1 MYLLLKKIANRY
13 SLPNIT
19 IKLLSLILIVNI
31 YACDCEK
38 SGSGKQPSGKLNME
52 FLSKSLIGADKNI
65 HITFSSATDDIPV
78 DLKDYKLQISFL
90 SEENGIDSK
99 VAYKIYQNGKVISME
114 NPSIEEYLI
123 NLSGVDKIETQA
135 NPIEVDF
142 TFLPGKDVTK
152 LLAIFRL
159 LDAEG
164 NSIDEEEIT
173 WKEEKTSINLV
184 IERTSAE
191 YLQGDNK
198 SIQLKITNQ
207 GAQAI
212 VAGESKL
219 KIKRVIGNSA
229 IINKTTATSIPN
241 EYELVLGALK
251 SGELIIED
259 LTINPEADKHTKFE
273 FCLMHKE
280 KQLANS
286 TIYVGWQKGI
296 ELVLKDLNY
305 NSNTQEITYTI
316 ENKGTIAPTNLK
328 LEYISKTSNLK
339 LDGNGLVANQQQI
352 KDLTNLKLDPEISI
366 KDQVL
371 GKFDFNSNKSADF
384 QFKLVY
390 EGGSTI
396 VQSHTF
402 NAQGTKLSI
411 NKLEYDQEK
420 GKILYNIKNEG
431 TAKAE
436 NVKLRY
442 TNISNNENLDGKAAV
457 LEKSTA
463 GTINIGDIAENNGE
477 TGDRELAL
485 DLKYADEATFK
496 FELLHNGVPIT
507 QEEKQQTF
515 NAKPVKLQLVPISSI
530 YTLVD
535 RDTFILTGDQ
545 QEIKCKIVEVQE
557 ARRSLANIDM
567 SRLNL
572 TIREEAGNNAYISQ
586 NREGIPVNKLTA
598 NDLGGINNEISLYI
612 NTKKASEA
620 KFTLTLEYKD
630 TPIYNAAPIH
640 INWKE
645 STLNILEANN
655 FINNDIAS
663 FKLKNLNTSE
673 AIDCKSVTI
682 EITSNNEANFV
693 LLKSDTKEM
702 LSNKTTLDQL
712 TGDNV
717 LTSSETTKPII
728 FKLEN
733 ANGKDNATVTII
745 VKRGTESVS
754 QTIAWENQP
763 TKLQIKFIIPE
774 GDFTSNKEEDR
785 IFQDKQII
793 TIHVTNIGNTIN
805 TEKIDIQL
813 INDKGI
819 KFKLG
824 GIDGDNINSSLD
836 GVILKQQLINNET
849 VTTSLHILDN
859 PKDAYCASLT
869 FTISDNQGV
878 LYTEKLY
885 WVNLETLSERLNI
898 KSLKEIWS
906 EANNRFGHMKGVT
919 TSYRNDGELDAWYR
933 SMEEI
938 ILFKKPVKNLIDK
951 IEKELTNLI
960 KDNLLLSDIADLI
973 VRKFLSEPKEL
984 HASIYNYILEALQYA
999 KKQIITIDKHL
1010 PPIPGE
1016 SDVKKIQEKQQW
1028 TKMLVD
1034 LANQT
1039 ESEEA
1044 TKILKEAKKISE
1056 EVGKEI
1062 KHRTPI
1068 AKEKAKK
1075 ILANAINGGEKEG
1088 ETIKK
1093 KNRRRALFINES
1105 PIKGTKEIEEETTE
1119 KELGASWLSSFLS
1132 SYKERLNKKEGELYS
1147 SASLF

>member
-1 MYLLLKKIANRY
+1 MYLLLKKVANRY

-19 IKLLSLILIVNI
+19 IKLLSLILICNI
-31 YACDCEK
+31 YACNCGK
-38 SGSGKQPSGKLNME
+38 SGSAKQPSGKLNME
-52 FLSKSLIGADKNI
+52 FLSTSLIGADKNI
-65 HITFSSATDDIPV
+65 HITFRSATDDIPV

-99 VAYKIYQNGKVISME
+99 VAYKIYQNGNVIFME
-114 NPSIEEYLI
+114 NPSIEEPLI
-123 NLSGVDKIETQA
+123 NLLGADKIENQA

-142 TFLPGKDVTK
+142 TFLPGKNVTK
-152 LLAIFRL
+152 LTANFKL
-159 LDAEG
+159 LDVEG

-173 WKEEKTSINLV
+173 WEEAKTSINLV
-184 IERTSAE
+184 IERTTAE

-198 SIQLKITNQ
+198 SIQFKITNQ

-229 IINKTTATSIPN
+229 IINKTTATAIPN
-241 EYELVLGALK
+241 EYELVLGTLK
-251 SGELIIED
+251 SGEIIIED
-259 LTINPEADKHTKFE
+259 LTINPGTDKNTKFE

-280 KQLANS
+280 KQIANS
-286 TIYVGWQKGI
+286 TIYVDWQKGV

-305 NSNTQEITYTI
+305 NPKTQEITYTI

-328 LEYISKTSNLK
+328 LEYSSKTSNLK
-339 LDGNGLVANQQQI
+339 LDGNGLVANHQQI
-352 KDLTNLKLDPEISI
+352 QDLANLKLDTETSI

-371 GKFDFNSNKSADF
+371 GKFDFNGNKSADF
-384 QFKLVY
+384 EFKLVY
-390 EGGSTI
+390 EGGNT
-396 VQSHTF
+396 VAQSHTF
-402 NAQGTKLSI
+402 NTQGVKLSI
-411 NKLEYDQEK
+411 NKLEHDQEK
-420 GKILYNIKNEG
+420 GKILYSIKNEG

-442 TNISNNENLDGKAAV
+442 TNISNNENLDGKAAL
-457 LEKSTA
+457 LEKATT
-463 GTINIGDIAENNGE
+463 GTINIGDIAGNNGE

-485 DLKYADEATFK
+485 GLKYADEATFK
-496 FELLHNGVPIT
+496 FELLHNGVPIA

-515 NAKPVKLQLVPISSI
+515 HAKPIKLELLPISSI
-530 YTLVD
+530 GTLVD

-557 ARRSLANIDM
+557 AGRSLANIDM

-586 NREGIPVNKLTA
+586 NREGIPVDKLSA
-598 NDLGGINNEISLYI
+598 KDLGGINNEISLYI

-620 KFTLTLEYKD
+620 KFTLTLEYKG
-630 TPIYNAAPIH
+630 TPIYNASPIY
-640 INWKE
+640 IDWKE
-645 STLNILEANN
+645 STLSILEANN

-663 FKLKNLNTSE
+663 FKLKNLNTLE

-712 TGDNV
+712 TGDNL
-717 LTSSETTKPII
+717 LTSSETTKPIT

-745 VKRGTESVS
+745 VKRGTQSIS

-763 TKLQIKFIIPE
+763 TKLQITFIIPE
-774 GDFTSNKEEDR
+774 GDFTSNKEDDK
-785 IFQDKQII
+785 IFQDNQII
-793 TIHVTNIGNTIN
+793 TINVKNIGNTIN
-805 TEKIDIQL
+805 TERINIQL

-819 KFKLG
+819 KFKLE
-824 GIDGDNINSSLD
+824 GIDGDNINSNLNE
-836 GVILKQQLINNET
+836 VVLKQQLITNET
-849 VTTSLHILDN
+849 VSISLQILDN
-859 PKDAYCASLT
+859 PKDAYCTNLNFS
-869 FTISDNQGV
+869 ISDNQGK
-878 LYTEKLY
+878 LYTKKLY
-885 WVNLETLSERLNI
+885 WVNFETLSERLSI
-898 KSLKEIWS
+898 RSLQEIWT
-906 EANNRFGHMKGVT
+906 EANNRFGHMKEVT
-919 TSYRNDGELDAWYR
+919 TSYRNDGDLDAWYG

-938 ILFKKPVKNLIDK
+938 ILFKKPVNNLIIK
-951 IEKELTNLI
+951 IEKELTNLV
-960 KDNLLLSDIADLI
+960 KENLVLSDIADLI
-973 VRKFLSEPKEL
+973 VKKFLSEPKAL
-984 HASIYNYILEALQYA
+984 HESIYNYILESLKYA
-999 KKQIITIDKHL
+999 KQQIKIINDQI
-1010 PPIPGE
+1010 PPIPEE
-1016 SDVKKIQEKQQW
+1016 SHIKKIQEKQKW

-1044 TKILKEAKKISE
+1044 TRILKEAKKISE

-1062 KHRTPI
+1062 KDRTPI

-1075 ILANAINGGEKEG
+1075 ILATAINGGEKEG
-1088 ETIKK
+1088 EIIKK
-1093 KNRRRALFINES
+1093 KNTRRALFINES
-1105 PIKGTKEIEEETTE
+1105 PIKGSKEIEEETTE
-1119 KELGASWLSSFLS
+1119 KELGANWLSNFLT
-1132 SYKERLNKKEGELYS
+1132 SYQKKEGELYS